1 MATPAHTIATF
12 LAAASVGT
20 LGGTAAW
27 SIFVA
32 REPVTPADV
41 ITLYDYDG
49 GEPDTDQLDLLPRVQ
64 VRTRSGDYAASY
76 AKHETIR
83 DLLILNSPVAGFV
96 DVQLISGPM
105 AIGYDEN
112 NRHLITANYRAIKQ
126 RS

>member
-1 MATPAHTIATF
+1 MATPAHTLAAH

-20 LGGTAAW
+20 LGGNTAW

-32 REPVTPADV
+32 KEPVTPADV

-49 GEPDTDQLDLLPRVQ
+49 GEPDTDQLDLLQRVQ
-64 VRTRSGDYAASY
+64 VRTRSLDYSAAY

-105 AIGYDEN
+105 AIGYDDN
-112 NRHLITANYRAIKQ
+112 NRYLITANYRAIKQ
-126 RS
+126 RN